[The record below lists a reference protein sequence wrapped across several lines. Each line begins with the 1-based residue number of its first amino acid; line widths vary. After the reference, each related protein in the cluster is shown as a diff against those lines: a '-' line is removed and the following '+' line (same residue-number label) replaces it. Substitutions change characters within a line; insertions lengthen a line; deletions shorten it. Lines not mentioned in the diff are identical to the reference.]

1 MVNEK
6 YIIAIDAADD
16 AGMWPASGLAA
27 VTCAGD
33 GAVLV
38 RFASGKA
45 GGGAGHDGNE
55 NDLVTLTC
63 TADKEKDVMTAIAQA
78 INGQRNTDDG
88 VLVLCDDV
96 NSVFLHKNILSCT
109 ITLDT

>member
-1 MVNEK
+1 MEK
-6 YIIAIDAADD
+6 YLIFIDDADD
-16 AGMWPASGLAA
+16 AGMWPASKLAA

-38 RFASGKA
+38 RFGSGIS
-45 GGGAGHDGNE
+45 GGGGTAAE

-63 TADKEKDVMTAIAQA
+63 TADKEKDVMVAIGRA

-88 VLVLCDDV
+88 VLTLCDDV
-96 NSVFLHKNILSCT
+96 NSIFLHPNILSCT
-109 ITLDT
+109 ITLNAI

>member
-1 MVNEK
+1 MEK
-6 YIIAIDAADD
+6 FLVVIDAADD
-16 AGMWPASGLAA
+16 AGMWPVSKLAA

-38 RFASGKA
+38 RFASGV
-45 GGGAGHDGNE
+45 GGGFGTGGTE
-55 NDLVTLTC
+55 NDLVTLTV
-63 TADKEKDVMTAIAQA
+63 TADTEKAVMTAIAQA

-88 VLVLCDDV
+88 VIVLCDDV

-109 ITLDT
+109 ITLDS